1 MTGTSTT
8 PRFARTSSLKQD
20 PIARNGNFTRAA
32 QELHIAQPALSKQ
45 MSRLEQILSSSAN
58 EAHRFGEHP

>member
-1 MTGTSTT
+1 MT
-8 PRFARTSSLKQD
+8 
-20 PIARNGNFTRAA
+20 RNGNFTRAA

-45 MSRLEQILSSSAN
+45 MSRLEQILSSPAN